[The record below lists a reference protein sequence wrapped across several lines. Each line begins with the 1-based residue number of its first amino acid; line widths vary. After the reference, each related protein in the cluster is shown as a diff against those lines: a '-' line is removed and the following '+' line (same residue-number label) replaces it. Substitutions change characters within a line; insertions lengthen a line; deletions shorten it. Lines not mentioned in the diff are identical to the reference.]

1 MNVSTPKDMQAVA
14 LLLKSTLLKSGF
26 RLTKL
31 YGNRK
36 SALTGIPIE
45 DLSSV
50 TVNLD
55 RQQTEAQKSLGVVW
69 DGQSDS
75 IRFNVSEWQGK
86 ATRRNNLSYVAS
98 LSDPLGLVA
107 TVLLTTKR
115 LLQELCRSKT
125 DWDEELA
132 SEEIVARH
140 HHRTTSNDSF
150 SIKALKDTEARVL
163 KLVQQD
169 CFHIDLC
176 RSNYSSLRQAIRS
189 LKSDSIR

>member
-1 MNVSTPKDMQAVA
+1 MNVSTPKDMQAVSM
-14 LLLKSTLLKSGF
+14 LLKSTLLKGGF

-55 RQQTEAQKSLGVVW
+55 RQQTEAQKSLGVDW
-69 DGQSDS
+69 DEQSDS
-75 IRFNVSEWQGK
+75 IRFKVSEWQGE
-86 ATRRNNLSYVAS
+86 ATRRNILSYVAS
-98 LSDPLGLVA
+98 LSDPLGLIA

-115 LLQELCRSKT
+115 LLQELCRRRT

-132 SEEIVARH
+132 SEKIVAWEEWLHGLTGLKELRILGCIKPQ
-140 HHRTTSNDSF
+140 TS
-150 SIKALKDTEARVL
+150 EGP
-163 KLVQQD
+163 
-169 CFHIDLC
+169 
-176 RSNYSSLRQAIRS
+176 
-189 LKSDSIR
+189 